1 MSTLLES
8 TCREPTSAGS
18 PDLLDAALEQL
29 EVEVRSQLRGRVAH
43 LRLELHP
50 DGLVLH
56 GRARTYY
63 AKLLAQHALM
73 EASDLPIVANEI
85 EVC

>member
-1 MSTLLES
+1 MSNLLES
-8 TCREPTSAGS
+8 IGREPTSAGS
-18 PDLLDAALEQL
+18 PDSVDAVLEQM
-29 EVEVRSQLRGRVAH
+29 EVDLRSQLRGRVAH
-43 LRLELHP
+43 VRLELHP

-73 EASDLPIVANEI
+73 EASDLPIAANEI